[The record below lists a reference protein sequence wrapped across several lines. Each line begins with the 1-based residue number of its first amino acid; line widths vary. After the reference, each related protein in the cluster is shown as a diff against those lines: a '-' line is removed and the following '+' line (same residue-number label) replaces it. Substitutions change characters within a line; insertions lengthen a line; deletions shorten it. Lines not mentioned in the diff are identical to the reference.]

1 MAEHIHVKAETRG
14 PYERAD
20 RAAAFIEVCRC
31 GAERYSCSCAP
42 CKSRG
47 TNVTRWKTRPTT
59 RHALIL
65 VTTELDYLTANGE
78 ETEESGWD
86 EVAKNL
92 AGYLEGF
99 NKFQNATRPFAKFIE
114 WDEEDSDAP

>member
-31 GAERYSCSCAP
+31 GAERYACSCAP

-47 TNVTRWKTRPTT
+47 TNVTRWKTRSAT
-59 RHALIL
+59 RHAHQWDNYLHTSYVL
-65 VTTELDYLTANGE
+65 VRKPLEHNCKLCSCGQLLC
-78 ETEESGWD
+78 
-86 EVAKNL
+86 EV
-92 AGYLEGF
+92 
-99 NKFQNATRPFAKFIE
+99 
-114 WDEEDSDAP
+114 SDA

>member
-1 MAEHIHVKAETRG
+1 MEQHQHMPDSEVSHAQTIGGEIRTKCQECGCTIHKLLFSSNISPSQREWK
-14 PYERAD
+14 
-20 RAAAFIEVCRC
+20 EV
-31 GAERYSCSCAP
+31 
-42 CKSRG
+42 
-47 TNVTRWKTRPTT
+47 VTKE

-65 VTTELDYLTANGE
+65 VTTELDYLTADGE

-99 NKFQNATRPFAKFIE
+99 NKFQNATRPVAKFIE
-114 WDEEDSDAP
+114 WEVSDA